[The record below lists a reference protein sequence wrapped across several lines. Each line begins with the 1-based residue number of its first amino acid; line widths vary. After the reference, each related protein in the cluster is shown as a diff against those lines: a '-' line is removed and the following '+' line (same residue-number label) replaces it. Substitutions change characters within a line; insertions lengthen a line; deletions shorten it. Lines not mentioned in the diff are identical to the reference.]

1 MTEQPKSLTEE
12 AQSLARV
19 PLFKRLEPHELEH
32 LAEEVDQ
39 VNYQAGATIF
49 HEHDRGDALYIVE
62 EGNVRIWVMDEDVH
76 EVTLAELKPG
86 DFFGELAVLD
96 RGERSSSATAITDI
110 HLHRLSSDDF
120 QQFLIDH
127 PDASVDVICE
137 IAARMR
143 QTNLLVTQRA
153 SKNINVEMEQKSTL
167 GQRVAD
173 KVAAFGGSW
182 TFIFIYGTSLI
193 AWMVANTFILY
204 YMGHGE
210 NGAQFDPYPYILL
223 NLMLS
228 MTAALQAPIIMMSQN
243 RAGEKDRLAAEQDFK
258 VNLKS
263 ELMLEEL
270 VRRDRE
276 RTLQLDELLRSV
288 EALRTNALGRGEE
301 SSASYERIT
310 IRALL
315 VTTTLGCFASL
326 ILTEH
331 VGLVTLPV
339 RVESAQQTSGG
350 HLRCGGLYCCCSL
363 SSAQSPAPSQLR
375 QTLRSWT

>member
-1 MTEQPKSLTEE
+1 MSAEMNKLSEE

-19 PLFKRLEPHELEH
+19 PLFKRLEPQELEH

-39 VNYQAGATIF
+39 VNYKAGETIF
-49 HEHDRGDALYIVE
+49 HEHDRGDALYILE
-62 EGNVRIWVMDEDVH
+62 EGSVRIWVVDEDVN
-76 EVTLAELKPG
+76 EVTLAQLKPG

-96 RGERSSSATAITDI
+96 RGERSSSATALTDI

-120 QQFLIDH
+120 QKFLIDH
-127 PDASVDVICE
+127 PDASIDVICE

-153 SKNINVEMEQKSTL
+153 ARNINVEMEAQSTI

-173 KVAAFGGSW
+173 KVASFGGSW
-182 TFIFIYGTSLI
+182 TFIIIYVTFLVS
-193 AWMVANTFILY
+193 WMGFNTFVLIHY
-204 YMGHGE
+204 GRGE

-243 RAGEKDRLAAEQDFK
+243 RAAEKDRLAAEQDFK

-270 VRRDRE
+270 IRKQRE
-276 RTLQLDELLRSV
+276 RDAQIDQLNA
-288 EALRTNALGRGEE
+288 ALKKLG
-301 SSASYERIT
+301 AD
-310 IRALL
+310 
-315 VTTTLGCFASL
+315 
-326 ILTEH
+326 
-331 VGLVTLPV
+331 
-339 RVESAQQTSGG
+339 Q
-350 HLRCGGLYCCCSL
+350 
-363 SSAQSPAPSQLR
+363 
-375 QTLRSWT
+375 